1 MRDFALL
8 SGVNLWV
15 RVWLRAAQTE
25 TGNTRGSA
33 AKKRE
38 ISRTLLFINLHISV
52 YVSILLL
59 GFHLIILVLKI
70 LGIRVGSSTCDCSA
84 NLSYVNLVC
93 REVIGNKTRHAR
105 E

>member
-1 MRDFALL
+1 MDPGIL

-25 TGNTRGSA
+25 TGNMRGGET
-33 AKKRE
+33 KKRE

-70 LGIRVGSSTCDCSA
+70 LGIREGSSTCDCSA
-84 NLSYVNLVC
+84 NLAYVNLVC